1 MKMDTSEAFVPLG
14 KTDQQISPIG
24 LGTWSWG
31 DRLFW
36 AYGVTHSSQDVEAAF
51 DTSIEAGI
59 NFIDTA
65 EIYGFGGSEK
75 LLGRLIQRTNRELVI
90 TSKLFPYPWRL
101 STKSLIQGL
110 RGTLRRLGV
119 DAIDLYMMHW
129 PLPPIRVERWTESIV
144 NAYEEGLI
152 RAIGVSNYNL
162 SQMRRAQ
169 EVLDKHGLQLSASQ
183 FHFSLLHHKPEKSGY
198 IQACLEDEVTIIAY
212 SPLGQ
217 GLLTGKYSPGSP
229 LPKGMMRLGNR
240 SIIEKI
246 QPLIGLMRDLGVKHN
261 GKTPAQVAIN
271 WTLRKGTVPIVGAKN
286 QRQAAENAG
295 SYGWSLLEEEIHALD
310 VASQGIQLSFPM
322 SKIARA

>member
-1 MKMDTSEAFVPLG
+1 MNTSDDFIRLG
-14 KTDQQISPIG
+14 KTDLRISPIG

-36 AYGVTHSSQDVEAAF
+36 AYGITHSSQDVEAAF
-51 DTSIEAGI
+51 ATSINAGI

-65 EIYGFGGSEK
+65 EVYGFGGSEK
-75 LLGRLIQRTNRELVI
+75 LLGRLLEQSKLEMVI

-101 STKSLIQGL
+101 STKSLIRGL
-110 RGTLRRLGV
+110 KGTLRRLGV
-119 DAIDLYMMHW
+119 DTIDLYMMHW

-144 NAYEEGLI
+144 HAYEEGLVK
-152 RAIGVSNYNL
+152 AIGVSNYDL

-169 EVLDKHGLQLSASQ
+169 EVLDKHGLHLTASQ
-183 FHFSLLHHKPEKSGY
+183 IHFSMLHHTPEKTGLM
-198 IQACLEDEVTIIAY
+198 QACIEDEVTIIAY
-212 SPLGQ
+212 SPLAQ

-240 SIIEKI
+240 SIIDRI
-246 QPLIGLMRDLGVKHN
+246 QPLISLMRNVGAKHH

-271 WTLRKGTVPIVGAKN
+271 WALCKGTVPIVGAKN

-295 SYGWSLLEEEIHALD
+295 SFGWSLSVEEIRDLD